1 MPKITIK
8 VDKEKCLGCG
18 SCFTTAPE
26 IFAIDVDGKAKVL
39 LYETDDQ
46 SLIEKAKM
54 SRDMC
59 PNGAI
64 EITEL

>member
-18 SCFTTAPE
+18 SCFATAPE
-26 IFAIDVDGKAKVL
+26 IFAIDIDGKAKVIL
-39 LYETDDQ
+39 SETDDPV
-46 SLIEKAKM
+46 LIEKAKM

-64 EITEL
+64 EIIEL

>member
-1 MPKITIK
+1 MSKITIK

-18 SCFTTAPE
+18 SCFATTPE
-26 IFAIDVDGKAKVL
+26 IFAVDIDGKAKVIL
-39 LYETDDQ
+39 SETEDQ
-46 SLIEKAKM
+46 AFIEKAKM

-64 EITEL
+64 EIIES